1 MQKIIY
7 QGKTEKGKRIIIRYP
22 VKDDLLQIWKFINA
36 LSKEKTFIR
45 FQGEEIPLKEEKEY
59 LNKLLK
65 NIKTKKSIQLSV
77 YSNNQLIGSSTLELQ
92 DKIERHVG
100 IFGITIAKDFRG
112 QGIGKLLMELTVKEA
127 QKNLPGLKII
137 KLGVFA
143 NNPKALEMYKNFGFL
158 EYGRLP
164 KGIITGNNELID
176 HVYMYKNID

>member
-1 MQKIIY
+1 MKKIIF
-7 QGKTEKGKRIIIRYP
+7 KDSRIIIRYP
-22 VKDDLLQIWKFINA
+22 FKDDLLQMCEFINT

-45 FQGEEIPLKEEKEY
+45 YQGEEITLKEEKEY

-65 NIKTKKSIQLSV
+65 NIKAKKSIQLSV
-77 YSNNQLIGSSTLELQ
+77 YSNNQLIGSSTLELG

-100 IFGITIAKDFRG
+100 LFGITIAKDFRG
-112 QGIGKLLMELTVKEA
+112 QGIGKLLMELTIKEA
-127 QKNLPGLKII
+127 QKKLSGLKII

-143 NNPKALEMYKNFGFL
+143 NNPKALEMYKKFGFI

-176 HVYMYKNID
+176 HIYMYKFI